1 MELVPIPAVL
11 SAPYAGVQL
20 SEEAARAPGRGLQSA
35 GRSVMEVG
43 GQLEEFG
50 QRMQVAKDNVDL
62 LKAQLAIDAAKA
74 EEDEWRTVNP
84 DEALWEGR
92 SRETVAKA
100 KKAVADLKLSRSATE
115 RLMPTMM
122 EFEQKHPTT
131 VKYAA
136 MQKRVKS
143 LAQTRISMARD
154 LSERG
159 DLEKADSILMEG
171 VTEGTIDNQTAFLEQ
186 QSNGRIATVANVK
199 RMMGSGASGADQAA
213 SMLAE
218 TDKDGKYMNYAD
230 TLSQD
235 DRTVLRN
242 AAEQQAAHF
251 REQRGQEHMK
261 TIYEAKAANDLAALV
276 GMDAKLDMDVKDGRL
291 LATQANNIK
300 RLLTNDWNPQ
310 EVMARSGIIMELIGK
325 LNPGN
330 TSEWNAGVLLARMQ
344 YSGLPDGARQ
354 TIEEAIDRQQK
365 VASTGATKLPAGV
378 SAEAKLT
385 RYRDTDGFGP
395 YEGLDAPQYEVEM
408 QNVKEWK
415 FGWNWLLN
423 PVIPGVPTAKQEVV
437 GQKPVLDDKGIPQ
450 FVRNADTGKPIIDP
464 KRMAKQRAKREKA
477 EAAHAQAQLA
487 LAAWRKQHPDANE
500 ADALKWVDDYLT
512 SRQKENLFEPQVDQS
527 SPF

>member
-20 SEEAARAPGRGLQSA
+20 SEDAARAPGRGLQSA
-35 GRSVMEVG
+35 GRSIMEVG
-43 GQLEEFG
+43 GQMEEFG

-62 LKAQLAIDAAKA
+62 LKAKLAIDAAKA

-84 DEALWEGR
+84 DESLWEGR

-143 LAQTRISMARD
+143 LAQTRISLARD

-159 DLEKADSILMEG
+159 DLEKADSVLAEG
-171 VTEGTIDNQTAFLEQ
+171 VAEGTIGRDVAALEQ

-199 RMMGSGASGADQAA
+199 RMMGSGAAGADKAA
-213 SMLAE
+213 AMLAE
-218 TDKDGKYMNYAD
+218 TDKDGKYVNYPD

-235 DRTVLRN
+235 DRTALRN
-242 AAEQQAAHF
+242 SAEQQAAHF
-251 REQRGQEHMK
+251 REQRGQAYMK
-261 TIYEAKAANDLAALV
+261 RIYEARAANDLAELLRV
-276 GMDAKLDMDVKDGRL
+276 GAEVDMDVKTEDL
-291 LATQANNIK
+291 LATQASNIK
-300 RLLTNDWNPQ
+300 RLLANDWNPQ
-310 EVMARSGIIMELIGK
+310 EVMARTGTIMEMVRK
-325 LNPGN
+325 LDPGN
-330 TSEWNAGVLLARMQ
+330 TAQWDAGVLLARMQ
-344 YSGLPDGARQ
+344 ATGFPDGARKS
-354 TIEEAIDRQQK
+354 IEEAIDRQQK
-365 VASTGATKLPAGV
+365 SAPTGSAKLPAGAN
-378 SAEAKLT
+378 AEAKLT

-395 YEGLDAPQYEVEM
+395 YTGLDAPQYEVEM
-408 QNVKEWK
+408 KDVTKWK
-415 FGWNWLLN
+415 MGPWYLSPIYGLLTSKN
-423 PVIPGVPTAKQEVV
+423 EVV
-437 GQKPVLDDKGIPQ
+437 KVPVLDDKGLPQ

-464 KRMAKQRAKREKA
+464 KKMAKQRNKREKA

-487 LAAWRKQHPDANE
+487 LQAWRKQNPTANE
-500 ADALKWVDDYLT
+500 ADALKWVDDYLVA
-512 SRQKENLFEPQVDQS
+512 RQQENLFETQINPADA
-527 SPF
+527 F

>member
-35 GRSVMEVG
+35 GRSVIEVG
-43 GQLEEFG
+43 GQLEELG

-84 DEALWEGR
+84 DESLWEGR

-143 LAQTRISMARD
+143 MAQTRISMARD

-171 VTEGTIDNQTAFLEQ
+171 VTEGTIDKQTAFLEQ
-186 QSNGRIATVANVK
+186 QSNGRIATVANVQ
-199 RMMGSGASGADQAA
+199 RMVRSGAAGADEAA
-213 SMLAE
+213 KMLNE
-218 TDKDGKYMNYAD
+218 TDKDGNYVNYPD
-230 TLSQD
+230 TLSEA
-235 DRTVLRN
+235 DRTVLTNSAAN
-242 AAEQQAAHF
+242 ASAHY
-251 REQRGQEHMK
+251 REMRGQEYEK
-261 TIYEAKAANDLAALV
+261 AIYEAKASGNTGLLV
-276 GMDAKLDMDVKDGRL
+276 GLDTRLDMDVKDGRL
-291 LATQANNIK
+291 LASQARNIK
-300 RLLTNDWNPQ
+300 RLAEDGWNPA
-310 EVMARSGIIMELIGK
+310 EVQIRSVALMELVRK
-325 LNPGN
+325 LNPAD
-330 TSEWNAGVLLARMQ
+330 TAAWDAGVTAVRLHA
-344 YSGLPDGARQ
+344 SGFPDGAKRS
-354 TIEEAIDRQQK
+354 IEEAITRQQK
-365 VASTGATKLPAGV
+365 GASSGATKLPAGV
-378 SAEAKLT
+378 SAEEKLT
-385 RYRDTDGFGP
+385 RVLESDGFGP
-395 YEGLDAPQYEVEM
+395 YVGLAKPQYEVEM
-408 QNVKEWK
+408 ADITEWK
-415 FGWNWLLN
+415 FDIRFLR
-423 PVIPGVPTAKQEVV
+423 PEKSSIRREVV
-437 GQKPVLDDKGIPQ
+437 GQKPVLDAKGLPQ
-450 FVRNADTGKPIIDP
+450 FVRNADTGEPIIDP
-464 KRMAKQRAKREKA
+464 KKMAKQAAKREKA
-477 EAAHAQAQLA
+477 MAAHAEAQIA
-487 LAAWRKQHPDANE
+487 LQSWRKQHPDANE

-512 SRQKENLFEPQVDQS
+512 SRQKENLFEPQVDQA

>member
-35 GRSVMEVG
+35 GRSIMEVG

-199 RMMGSGASGADQAA
+199 RMMGSGASGADRAA

-235 DRTVLRN
+235 DRTALRN

-261 TIYEAKAANDLAALV
+261 TIYEAKAANDPTALV
-276 GMDAKLDMDVKDGRL
+276 GLDTKLDMDVKDGRL

-300 RLLTNDWNPQ
+300 RLLTDSWNPQ
-310 EVMARSGIIMELIGK
+310 EVMARSGIIMERIGK

-344 YSGLPDGARQ
+344 SAGFPDGARQ

-408 QNVKEWK
+408 QDVKEWK
-415 FGWNWLLN
+415 WIFPTSKEDLI
-423 PVIPGVPTAKQEVV
+423 IPIAKQEVV
-437 GQKPVLDDKGIPQ
+437 GQKPVLDDKGLPQ

-477 EAAHAQAQLA
+477 EAAHAEAQIA
-487 LAAWRKQHPDANE
+487 LQSWRKQHPDANE